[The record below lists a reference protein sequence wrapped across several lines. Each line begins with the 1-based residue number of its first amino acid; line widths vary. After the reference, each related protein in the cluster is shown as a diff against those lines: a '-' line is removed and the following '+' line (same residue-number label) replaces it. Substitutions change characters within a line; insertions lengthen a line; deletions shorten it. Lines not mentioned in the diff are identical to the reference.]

1 MHLSTNDGVTWGS
14 KGAMALAGSKKKKP
28 RVG

>member
-14 KGAMALAGSKKKKP
+14 KGAMALAGSQKKAI
-28 RVG
+28 VG